1 MRDRTT
7 LIIAHRTTTL
17 ASAERVV
24 VLSDGGVA
32 EEGTHAELLSRGGIY
47 ARLYEQQLIRERTEE
62 DSNGEAAPGSDGAV
76 ADGEGAR

>member
-7 LIIAHRTTTL
+7 LIIAHRTSTL

-24 VLSDGGVA
+24 VLSEGGIA

-47 ARLYEQQLIRERTEE
+47 ARLYERQLLRERAKSG
-62 DSNGEAAPGSDGAV
+62 DGEAEPGSDGV
-76 ADGEGAR
+76 AADEDGAR